1 MKSKI
6 LIVAIAIFT
15 MLFVNNLYSQVK
27 IGEITSS
34 GATITHDLNDLLQAL
49 EKEYESNTPIT
60 LVTAKIH
67 ITNDN
72 VYYLIGCASG
82 DKDKISVKLEKDPA
96 NNNLYI
102 CRGAGVEK
110 QWCADCDNPDCTLN
124 YNGKGEP
131 VGCKDASCPYPNEF
145 CNHHIST
152 GPGIIFV
159 ERYLQKKK

>member
-6 LIVAIAIFT
+6 IIVVAILFAI
-15 MLFVNNLYSQVK
+15 LFVNNLYSQVK

-34 GATITHDLNDLLQAL
+34 GAIITHDLNDLIQSL
-49 EKEYESNTPIT
+49 EKEYESNTSVT
-60 LVTAKIH
+60 LVSAKIH
-67 ITNDN
+67 ITSDN
-72 VYYLIGCASG
+72 TYYLIGCASG

-102 CRGAGVEK
+102 CRGAGADK
-110 QWCADCDNPDCTLN
+110 QWCADCNNVECQLD

-131 VGCKDASCPYPNEF
+131 NGCKEVSCPVGQY

-159 ERYLQKKK
+159 ERYLKKKK